1 MPHRSNNLTG
11 WLFSAQIA
19 MNFNVIQA
27 AKTSANSVYQTILFP
42 TQGPGNEATKES
54 ICVCITMILHLCRLT
69 GYNADPESTE
79 GQGIVFEMTA
89 PSEITGIIMFFVLWL
104 VFSTLKNTKEHRGG
118 LGTRLGEWSHIK

>member
-1 MPHRSNNLTG
+1 MPHRSITLQG
-11 WLFSAQIA
+11 GFSVLILS
-19 MNFNVIQA
+19 MNFNIIQA

-89 PSEITGIIMFFVLWL
+89 QVKLPVS
-104 VFSTLKNTKEHRGG
+104 
-118 LGTRLGEWSHIK
+118 